1 MRIWFDSGAA
11 TSSDITISTG
21 GYAYTGN
28 SPTISQPRTVSPAT
42 GAYTYLG
49 NTPEVSQI
57 AGIRPTTGGYVYAGN
72 TPSIS
77 QPKTISPLE
86 GAYTYAGNMPSVTQ
100 SAGVSLSQEDIDAIA
115 DAVWADPVAVAAHAK
130 LDAILARLTC

>member
-1 MRIWFDSGAA
+1 MIGKAAIGKWAIGKAPVTASSGGAV
-11 TSSDITISTG
+11 
-21 GYAYTGN
+21 
-28 SPTISQPRTVSPAT
+28 TV
-42 GAYTYLG
+42 
-49 NTPEVSQI
+49 V
-57 AGIRPTTGGYVYAGN
+57 PTTGGYVYIGN